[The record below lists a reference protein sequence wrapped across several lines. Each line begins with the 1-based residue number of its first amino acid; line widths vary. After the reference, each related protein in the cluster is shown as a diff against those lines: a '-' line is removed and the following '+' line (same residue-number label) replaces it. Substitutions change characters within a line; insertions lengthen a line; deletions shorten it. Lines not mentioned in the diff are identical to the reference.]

1 MAATQIG
8 KQQQRAATNR
18 EAFPGV
24 ASISDE
30 FSAVFGPVKILHGIE
45 NGKEIGKP
53 QPFDGTDVDKY
64 LRHIDMA
71 DKRKGAK

>member
-1 MAATQIG
+1 M
-8 KQQQRAATNR
+8 
-18 EAFPGV
+18 